1 MGEQGKEQEM
11 GTLFI
16 DYKRIGEYK
25 SFRIEPHKKVF
36 TMTDGKEISI
46 SLDEI
51 ATEYSPDAPN
61 NDIYIFT

>member
-1 MGEQGKEQEM
+1 M

-36 TMTDGKEISI
+36 TMTDGKEISVL
-46 SLDEI
+46 LDEI
-51 ATEYSPDAPN
+51 VTEYLAEVPN
-61 NDIYIFT
+61 DNIYIFTK